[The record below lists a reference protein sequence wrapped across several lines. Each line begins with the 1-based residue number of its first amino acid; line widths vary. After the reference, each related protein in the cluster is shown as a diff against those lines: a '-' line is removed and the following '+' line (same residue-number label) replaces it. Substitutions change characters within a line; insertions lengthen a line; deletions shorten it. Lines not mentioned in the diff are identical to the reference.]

1 MDSTWAVTSPRRTF
15 PRLGLLPTLSQTSSG
30 HWGKRERLRTNKLCP
45 AQASVDVLNSH
56 PHLRTSSLSGTSSSI
71 SLTLPRHLVSSADAG
86 MTKRKSYSVVHSVT
100 LLDSPSVFH
109 MYDTH
114 DHCQYD
120 HYFFP
125 VFNSIQFI
133 SILSVFLR
141 PQRNVVHDSPHVS
154 EVIQNSLVFW
164 IPCCRLIWFQV
175 LDSGFLVSLQQGTQK
190 CDLF

>member
-1 MDSTWAVTSPRRTF
+1 MTSPRRTF

-30 HWGKRERLRTNKLCP
+30 HWGKGERLRPNKLCP
-45 AQASVDVLNSH
+45 AQASCDVLNRH

-71 SLTLPRHLVSSADAG
+71 SLTLSRHLVSSADAE
-86 MTKRKSYSVVHSVT
+86 MTKRKSYSVVHSMT

-109 MYDTH
+109 MYDAH

-125 VFNSIQFI
+125 VFSLLASLERCGPWFAPCIRGN
-133 SILSVFLR
+133 
-141 PQRNVVHDSPHVS
+141 
-154 EVIQNSLVFW
+154 QNSLVFW
-164 IPCCRLIWFQV
+164 IPCYGSWCCRLIWFQV
-175 LDSGFLVSLQQGTQK
+175 LDSGFLVSLQQGTPK